1 MTDQMSCRGA
11 QILDIKYQ
19 PIKTTII
26 NICIPRQIIGAQIIA
41 SDSINTEAKI
51 NQTTQNMQS
60 TTLLNPSFQLL
71 ATTARAMERTNN
83 TSGDTPNTLA
93 IFGIRCACASEA
105 QPVPAMVARSQ
116 VHLRSSD
123 PRSITMPH
131 LDECFLKK
139 SIVASDPG
147 APIF

>member
-11 QILDIKYQ
+11 QILDIKYE

-83 TSGDTPNTLA
+83 TSGNTPNTRA
-93 IFGIRCACASEA
+93 IFRIRCASEV
-105 QPVPAMVARSQ
+105 QPVPTMVARSQ
-116 VHLRSSD
+116 VHLRSCD

-131 LDECFLKK
+131 LEECFLKK
-139 SIVASDPG
+139 SIAESDPG